1 MSSYLPLIN
10 HFVLLFLAWSKSYD
24 SIMIEIDNES
34 KIFLL
39 CRFSNT
45 VSYPTF
51 SNKSNLLAIQVQ
63 IMTLTNPEK
72 VNTGSLV
79 PIKSKV
85 VKMMLTS
92 RMQIGEE
99 HQKIACDTKL
109 ANYMDHCPEWLK
121 AKDDSSKNWMDL
133 DNKMTETIAVV
144 RAIGAEWFLIPDEPE
159 QFKKCE
165 EIEKILFS
173 VMNTMVYL
181 INKICFA
188 PNSTECNDFDV
199 EYARSRFLAKFEP
212 KAKAIEEILT
222 GPFIMGNSLPV
233 HADYLLYACLYD
245 IKVFCPNALE
255 KHAKLAEFM
264 EKFWNYPSPI
274 RRWFRS
280 NESKT
285 GEYIRPSTPHIME
298 LLPEDQIQGDIH

>member
-1 MSSYLPLIN
+1 
-10 HFVLLFLAWSKSYD
+10 
-24 SIMIEIDNES
+24 MIEIDNELR
-34 KIFLL
+34 IFIL

-45 VSYPTF
+45 ISNPTF
-51 SNKSNLLAIQVQ
+51 SNKSNLLAIQLQ

-72 VNTGSLV
+72 VNTGPLV

-264 EKFWNYPSPI
+264 DKFWNYPSPI

>member
-1 MSSYLPLIN
+1 MQNEIN
-10 HFVLLFLAWSKSYD
+10 EQKCFLYDFILSMLYYD
-24 SIMIEIDNES
+24 SQDSITVTLKTN
-34 KIFLL
+34 IFIHLG
-39 CRFSNT
+39 
-45 VSYPTF
+45 
-51 SNKSNLLAIQVQ
+51 NKVQ

-72 VNTGSLV
+72 VNTGPLV

-92 RMQIGEE
+92 RMQIGEAN
-99 HQKIACDTKL
+99 QKIACDTKL

-121 AKDDSSKNWMDL
+121 AKDDTSKNWMDL
-133 DNKMTETIAVV
+133 DNKMTESIAVV
-144 RAIGAEWFLIPDEPE
+144 RAIGAAWFLIPDDPE

-173 VMNTMVYL
+173 IMNTMVYL

-199 EYARSRFLAKFEP
+199 EYARTRFLSKFAP
-212 KAKAIEEILT
+212 KAKALEELIT
-222 GPFIMGNSLPV
+222 GPFIMGDTLPV

-245 IKVFCPNALE
+245 INVFCPGAYD
-255 KHAKLAEFM
+255 KSDKLSVFM
-264 EKFWNYPSPI
+264 DKFLHYPSPI
-274 RRWFRS
+274 RRWFKT
-280 NESKT
+280 NESKS
-285 GEYIRPSTPHIME
+285 GEYIRPAVPHIMD